1 MKASTELLEEWDHD
15 KSTPPVAYCE
25 RRSVKQLIFSSVPIV
40 ILATIA
46 LFTGLVLWQ
55 GFHWH
60 YPFGLLPA
68 VLWAYREYW
77 QWANNYI
84 TCDPH
89 DGNLCIQEKANILLL
104 VLGSPDDVESI
115 ENVNLDTPTRS
126 PLDYLF
132 NTVTLY
138 VGSKRLPNV
147 MNVEHLLKIKQYRTS
162 LEQQQKTLSL
172 LTFEVN
178 VAILAVLEQI
188 NKRLEGLGFPSAPV
202 AAIPSPAPPVLP
214 SEPDEDLNAGHLAG

>member
-15 KSTPPVAYCE
+15 KSTPPNAYCE
-25 RRSVKQLIFSSVPIV
+25 RRSVKQLIFSSVSTV
-40 ILATIA
+40 ILATTMV
-46 LFTGLVLWQ
+46 FVVLVLWQ
-55 GFHWH
+55 GFHW
-60 YPFGLLPA
+60 YYLGGFLPA
-68 VLWAYREYW
+68 VLWSYREYW

-162 LEQQQKTLSL
+162 LEQQQKRWVSWRLKQTWQCWLCSNGLRSGSRIWGPSL
-172 LTFEVN
+172 L
-178 VAILAVLEQI
+178 
-188 NKRLEGLGFPSAPV
+188 RL
-202 AAIPSPAPPVLP
+202 
-214 SEPDEDLNAGHLAG
+214 